1 MIEITRSTD
10 RIKISGHAGYAEP
23 GKDIVCAG
31 VSTLAQ
37 TLIAS
42 VEDLTEDTI
51 EYVVDEQSATI
62 DIKFWNLSD
71 RTKCLIDS
79 FFIGVGMI
87 ADEYRNHVKVI
98 EEREVK

>member
-1 MIEITRSTD
+1 MIEITRFKD
-10 RIKISGHAGYAEP
+10 RIKIEGHAGYAEP

-31 VSTLAQ
+31 VSTLSQ

-51 EYVVDEQSATI
+51 EYVIDEQSATI

-71 RTKCLIDS
+71 VAKALIDS
-79 FFIGVGMI
+79 FFIGVEMI
-87 ADEYRNHVKVI
+87 ANEFPNHVNI
-98 EEREVK
+98 FT

>member
-1 MIEITRSTD
+1 MITITRLKD
-10 RIKISGHAGYAEP
+10 GIKISGHAGYAEP

-31 VSTLAQ
+31 VSTLSQ

-42 VEDLTEDTI
+42 VEELTEDTI
-51 EYVVDEQSATI
+51 EYVIDEQAATL
-62 DIKFWNLSD
+62 DIKFWSLSD

-79 FFIGVGMI
+79 FFIGVEMI
-87 ADEYRNHVKVI
+87 ADNYSNYVKVI

>member
-1 MIEITRSTD
+1 MTTITRLKD
-10 RIKISGHAGYAEP
+10 GIKISGHAVYAEL

-31 VSTLAQ
+31 ISTLSQ

-51 EYVVDEQSATI
+51 EYVIDEQSATI

-79 FFIGVGMI
+79 FFIGVRMI
-87 ADEYRNHVKVI
+87 ADEYCNYVKVI